1 MNIKY
6 LKFAFTFLFIGFILG
21 FTLNAQNRP
30 RTSQKNGNK
39 KNDGIGILAKPNKDK
54 IAEKLKNCKAYP
66 GLFTLYQDTTNGK
79 AYLLLYTF
87 QIGKEFIYYN
97 YIENGVTEARAFRG
111 QYRDAKIFK
120 VERYFNRVEWVVQN
134 TNYYFDNK
142 SPLNRAKDA
151 NISPALLISKTILEE
166 DTANG
171 KLLLD
176 ASDLF
181 LSEALHQIKPS
192 MRPDMPPDEFRL
204 GKLNPEKTKYANIRS
219 FPKNTEITINYVYDL
234 PEPLNYGSAAVTDAR
249 SVQIQM
255 QHSFVEAPDNNFK
268 PRFSDPRIGYFTQE
282 ITDQTSA
289 SATPYRDVI
298 NRWHL
303 EKKDPRLPVSEPV
316 EPIVYW
322 IEKTTPYEYRETI
335 KEAALKWNT
344 AFEKIGFRNAIQI
357 YEQSDTASWEP
368 GDIRYNVIRWTS
380 SPTPPFYGYG
390 PSFADPRTGQI
401 LGADIMIEYNIV
413 KQHLKLQSTFLDKGW
428 ASDWDEFKK
437 YCASGLETCHINCN
451 TGASCEAGAYAHLSA
466 LFGYYALEAQN
477 EKETFSSKPVK
488 NALLKQVLSF
498 VVLHEMGHTLGLRH
512 NFKSSYLHSPQEINN
527 VAVTRSK
534 GLCGSVME
542 YPLINFSSSLN
553 SQGDFFPD
561 KLGPYDDWAI
571 EFGYSEALRDEEEE
585 KKRLMAILE
594 RSTRPELAFA
604 TDEDAMSAPGLG
616 IDPRVQ
622 TYDLTSDPIL
632 YGIQRIQ
639 ICNALLKKLKDK
651 FSKDGES
658 YQELVNA
665 YQLTMAAISQSSN
678 VIAKFIGGV
687 YFDRAYAAQ
696 PGANTPFMAT
706 PRETQKRAMAALTE
720 WVYSPQAFVLPLELI
735 PFLQPQRRGYR
746 FFSNSEDPKVHDRI
760 LTIQANT
767 LMFLFHPKVH
777 QRIVDSEV
785 YGNTYPLQEVMKDLT
800 TAIFSADIKSTISTV
815 RQNLQ
820 VFYVKGLIM
829 ILENGDALGYPSIS
843 QVNAL
848 RQIQNIE
855 QTLKNN
861 AIPANQ
867 AHTNY
872 LLGLIERAI
881 KN

>member
-1 MNIKY
+1 
-6 LKFAFTFLFIGFILG
+6 
-21 FTLNAQNRP
+21 
-30 RTSQKNGNK
+30 
-39 KNDGIGILAKPNKDK
+39 
-54 IAEKLKNCKAYP
+54 
-66 GLFTLYQDTTNGK
+66 
-79 AYLLLYTF
+79 
-87 QIGKEFIYYN
+87 
-97 YIENGVTEARAFRG
+97 
-111 QYRDAKIFK
+111 
-120 VERYFNRVEWVVQN
+120 
-134 TNYYFDNK
+134 
-142 SPLNRAKDA
+142 
-151 NISPALLISKTILEE
+151 
-166 DTANG
+166 
-171 KLLLD
+171 
-176 ASDLF
+176 
-181 LSEALHQIKPS
+181 
-192 MRPDMPPDEFRL
+192 
-204 GKLNPEKTKYANIRS
+204 
-219 FPKNTEITINYVYDL
+219 
-234 PEPLNYGSAAVTDAR
+234 
-249 SVQIQM
+249 
-255 QHSFVEAPDNNFK
+255 
-268 PRFSDPRIGYFTQE
+268 
-282 ITDQTSA
+282 
-289 SATPYRDVI
+289 
-298 NRWHL
+298 
-303 EKKDPRLPVSEPV
+303 
-316 EPIVYW
+316 
-322 IEKTTPYEYRETI
+322 
-335 KEAALKWNT
+335 
-344 AFEKIGFRNAIQI
+344 
-357 YEQSDTASWEP
+357 
-368 GDIRYNVIRWTS
+368 
-380 SPTPPFYGYG
+380 
-390 PSFADPRTGQI
+390 
-401 LGADIMIEYNIV
+401 
-413 KQHLKLQSTFLDKGW
+413 
-428 ASDWDEFKK
+428 
-437 YCASGLETCHINCN
+437 
-451 TGASCEAGAYAHLSA
+451 
-466 LFGYYALEAQN
+466 
-477 EKETFSSKPVK
+477 
-488 NALLKQVLSF
+488 
-498 VVLHEMGHTLGLRH
+498 
-512 NFKSSYLHSPQEINN
+512 
-527 VAVTRSK
+527 
-534 GLCGSVME
+534 ME